1 MIKDYSYRKN
11 NPEHSRI
18 SKIHLF
24 FKSKI
29 GFRIGIIIIGFLV
42 IVLIEVGLILVFLIG
57 DFLGNEFL
65 MSYAIEKMISL
76 NINDV
81 TINDSTDLWFRLG
94 FLSLLFGVV
103 IGILSIRTR
112 PQPTIPSEKSYHKYI
127 SFILIILG
135 ILLFFLP
142 F

>member
-18 SKIHLF
+18 SKIHRF
-24 FKSKI
+24 FNSKI
-29 GFRIGIIIIGFLV
+29 GFRIGILIIGFSV
-42 IVLIEVGLILVFLIG
+42 IVLIEFGLILVFLIG

-65 MSYAIEKMISL
+65 MSYAIERLIFL

-81 TINDSTDLWFRLG
+81 TINESTDLWFRLG

-103 IGILSIRTR
+103 IGILSIRIR
-112 PQPTIPSEKSYHKYI
+112 LQPTIQSEKRYQKFLSL
-127 SFILIILG
+127 ILIIFG
-135 ILLFFLP
+135 IFLLFLP